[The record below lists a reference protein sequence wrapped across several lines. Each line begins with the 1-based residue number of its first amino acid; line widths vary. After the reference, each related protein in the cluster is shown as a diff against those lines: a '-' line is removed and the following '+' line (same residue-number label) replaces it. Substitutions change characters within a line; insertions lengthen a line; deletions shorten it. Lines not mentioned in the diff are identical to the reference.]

1 MSDRTTQSALT
12 THDLR
17 VGYGS
22 TVVALVGDAVLE
34 SGTLTVL
41 LGRNGAGKTTTLRT
55 VAGLL
60 DPVGGGVRVGS
71 DSLHGL
77 TARERA
83 RRLALVLSDR
93 TTAGGLTARE
103 VVALGRYPHTSLTG
117 RLSDADRAVVSHA
130 LERTGAEGY
139 AARPMAELSSGEQQR
154 VFVAR
159 ALAQDGAVVLLDE
172 PTVHLDAP
180 GRSSLFA
187 LLRDLARTEGRA
199 LLAATHELDA
209 ALASAD
215 HVWALV
221 PSPDGPATLHA
232 GLPEVLGLSG
242 VLDRAFGVEVGY
254 RAKVDRADAPVL
266 TIGAEGADRFW
277 AEHLARRLGFRVGQG
292 GVVIAR
298 APNGWR
304 VGEEGVANLT
314 EVAERLRQQKA

>member
-1 MSDRTTQSALT
+1 MSQPALT

-22 TVVALVGDAVLE
+22 TAVAVVGDAVLE
-34 SGTLTVL
+34 PGTLTVL
-41 LGRNGAGKTTTLRT
+41 VGRNGAGKTTTLRT

-60 DPVGGGVRVGS
+60 DPVGGSVRVGS
-71 DSLHGL
+71 ERLHGL

-117 RLSDADRAVVSHA
+117 RLSDADRAAVSHA
-130 LERTGAEGY
+130 LKRTGADAY
-139 AARPMAELSSGEQQR
+139 ATRPMGELSSGEQQR
-154 VFVAR
+154 VFIAR

-172 PTVHLDAP
+172 PTAHLDAP
-180 GRSSLFA
+180 GRSDVFA

-215 HVWALV
+215 QVWALV
-221 PSPDGPATLHA
+221 PSADDPATLHA
-232 GLPEVLGLSG
+232 GLPESLGLDG
-242 VLDRAFGVEVGY
+242 VLDRAFGVNIGY
-254 RAKVDRADAPVL
+254 RSEVERTDAPVL
-266 TIGAEGADRFW
+266 TIEAEGADRFW
-277 AEHLARRLGFRVGQG
+277 VEHLARRLGFRAGSG
-292 GVVIAR
+292 GVVVAR
-298 APNGWR
+298 VGDGWR
-304 VGEEGVANLT
+304 IGEERAIDLASI
-314 EVAERLRQQKA
+314 AERLAQKKA